1 MNTCSLTR
9 RVVAFGAVILA
20 ATLLWLLWP
29 STGQA
34 RLLQPIAPEMD
45 PQKPDPRWLALIRET
60 QTHRPDTL
68 QANAPSINLNLTV
81 NSVAGRVATG
91 ATVVISVTRGSRLV
105 GYATAAPIL
114 LDGDYVYVA
123 YPTWTSYTTLGGGR
137 GYDYPTFWSG
147 DIVWVMQSSSTVSMT
162 VPTLTALADAMT
174 DTVYGAA
181 PVSQPIT
188 AYVFPFAAPDVTY
201 MRSITADEAGRYQA
215 SFAPTDLVPRD
226 SGYIAYVEAVERR
239 AYVRFVAP
247 LLRAQAGG
255 YELSGYAAPRSSVS
269 IVAADAQGIP
279 YNWPYGTNAG
289 DDGAFRIGSEGW
301 NGPNPLRPNDR
312 ITATAAGQTFVM
324 TVLNVTAHAD
334 LANGQVQGLAPAGLT
349 VDVLRFSGPVQSGYD
364 FIWSTPPS
372 DQVSAT
378 ATLAGQYTATLPL
391 ARPDYGA
398 ALVTAPDGNQTFARF
413 NVPYMRVRMGEGDPY
428 TPWDYW
434 LRGQVDELAAPITV
448 AIQGPS
454 GYLKDLRRVTAYG
467 NGFFGDYMQ
476 DANRLI
482 LDSGDVVTLTTPRGV
497 QVALTLPQLTAHAD
511 PISDTVYGL
520 APPNSR
526 LTITIYAVYTWP
538 PQPPS
543 LPTPTRPLAKPYIAG
558 PMDGLAPTATP
569 APPPG
574 GGGPATPQY
583 TLVVTAT
590 ALGEYRADLHQ
601 FVNITGDS
609 FGEVQW
615 TTPDGNTVVRLFR
628 GTPACQPRLQTTQVG
643 GNTLLFAIDGQQCS
657 SIFTVRL
664 RDPQG
669 QVKYESTFTNWSGYI
684 SLALYNRFGR
694 PIPILP
700 GDTVEIESG
709 AISGVPWTP
718 TPTPWVNVS
727 SAQASGLF
735 TITIPTLTVTLDPIA
750 NVVGGLAP
758 PGALLNLSVYHAW
771 AGSNEWFTATASA
784 QGVYSASL
792 SNPMQAS
799 DTVYASIPSFY
810 TLSVLPVLRTTLYVW
825 NITGLLPPLS
835 PYTISLTSPRSITAE
850 MMSGDATSSGDFSR
864 YFVTA
869 LQPGDRVTVTTPGQV
884 LRLTLPF
891 LSARVDRDTATVHGQ
906 APPNSRLKVYLTNTW
921 GNTQAE
927 QAAGGGEGGG
937 GPYLY
942 STQIVTATAAGL
954 YTATFASLAPL
965 PNVQGTL
972 THLNEE
978 GNQTRLLFSTR
989 QWQVTLGD
997 PCVNGYAG
1005 IAGIPLT
1012 VTLTSS
1018 SGVLKGAAALP
1029 YLSYSTSFNAC
1040 FTSTVEAG
1048 DQLTLIP
1055 PGGLISF
1062 TVPELT
1068 TRHDYA
1074 RRVLEGQSPPN
1085 TDITGYVPFGYAR
1098 MSIRHTQ
1105 SDAAGHY
1112 GLDTSDLAV
1121 QPLARGYVWM
1131 MDRAGNTVTRH
1142 FIIEGYRAYL
1152 PWVVRLLTGGD

>member
-1 MNTCSLTR
+1 MNICSLTR
-9 RVVAFGAVILA
+9 GVVAFTAVILA

-34 RLLQPIAPEMD
+34 GPLQPIAPGMD
-45 PQKPDPRWLALIRET
+45 PWQPDPRWLALIRET
-60 QTHRPDTL
+60 HTHRPDTV

-91 ATVVISVTRGSRLV
+91 ATVVISVTRGDRIV
-105 GYATAAPIL
+105 GYATTTPIL

-123 YPTWTSYTTLGGGR
+123 HPDRTSYTTLGGGG
-137 GYDYPTFWSG
+137 GYNYLAFWAG
-147 DIVWVMQSSSTVSMT
+147 DIVWVMQSNSTVSMT

-174 DTVYGAA
+174 NTVYGTA

-188 AYVFPFAAPDVTY
+188 AYVFPFAAPDITY
-201 MRSITADEAGRYQA
+201 MRSITADEAGGYQA
-215 SFAPTDLVPRD
+215 AFAPTDLLPRD
-226 SGYIAYVEAVERR
+226 SGYVAYIEAAERR

-247 LLRAQAGG
+247 LLRAQVGG
-255 YELSGYAAPRSSVS
+255 HELSGYAAPRSTVS

-279 YNWPYGTNAG
+279 YNWPYGTDAG
-289 DDGAFRIGSEGW
+289 DDGSFRIWNEGW
-301 NGPNPLRPNDR
+301 NGPKPLRPNDR

-324 TVLNVTAHAD
+324 TVLSVTAHAD
-334 LANGQVQGLAPAGLT
+334 LAKGQVQGLAPAGLT

-364 FIWSTPPS
+364 YIWSKPPG

-434 LRGQVDELAAPITV
+434 LQGQVDELAAPITV

-454 GYLKDLRRVTAYG
+454 GYLKDVRHLTAYG
-467 NGFFGDYMQ
+467 NGFFDDYVQ
-476 DANRLI
+476 YADWLI
-482 LDSGDVVTLTTPRGV
+482 LDSRDVITLTSPRGV

-526 LTITIYAVYTWP
+526 LTVTIYAVYTWP
-538 PQPPS
+538 PQPPP
-543 LPTPTRPLAKPYIAG
+543 LPTPTRPLAKSYIAG
-558 PMDGLAPTATP
+558 PMGSLAPTATP

-574 GGGPATPQY
+574 GGGPGNPQY

-609 FGEVQW
+609 KGEVQW
-615 TTPDGNTVVRLFR
+615 TTPDGNTVVRLFQA
-628 GTPACQPRLQTTQVG
+628 TPACQPRLQTTQVG
-643 GNTLLFAIDGQQCS
+643 GNILLFAIDGQQCF
-657 SIFTVRL
+657 SIFTIRL

-684 SLALYNRFGR
+684 RAALYNRFER

-709 AISGVPWTP
+709 ASSGVPWTP
-718 TPTPWVNVS
+718 TPTPWVNAS

-735 TITIPTLTVTLDPIA
+735 TFPVPTLIVTLDPIA
-750 NVVGGLAP
+750 NAVSGQAAP
-758 PGALLNLSVYHAW
+758 GTLLNLTVYHAW
-771 AGSNEWFTATASA
+771 AESNEWLTATASA

-792 SNPMQAS
+792 SSPAQAG
-799 DTVYASIPSFY
+799 DTVYASIPSFFA
-810 TLSVLPVLRTTLYVW
+810 LGVLPVLRTALNVW

-850 MMSGDATSSGDFSR
+850 MSGDATSDGYFSR

-891 LSARVDRDTATVHGQ
+891 LSAQVDRDTATVHGQ
-906 APPNSRLKVYLTNTW
+906 APPNSRLKVLLTNF
-921 GNTQAE
+921 
-927 QAAGGGEGGG
+927 
-937 GPYLY
+937 YDFHD
-942 STQIVTATAAGL
+942 TQIVTATAAGL

-965 PNVQGTL
+965 PNVHGTL
-972 THLNEE
+972 MHLNEE
-978 GNQTRLLFSTR
+978 GHQTQMLFSTG
-989 QWQVTLGD
+989 QWQITLGN

-1005 IAGIPLT
+1005 IAGPPLT

-1018 SGVLKGAAALP
+1018 SGVLKSAVTLP
-1029 YLSYSTSFNAC
+1029 YPGYSTQFHAC
-1040 FTSTVEAG
+1040 FTDTVEAS
-1048 DQLTLIP
+1048 DQLTLIQ
-1055 PGGLISF
+1055 PGYLTTF
-1062 TVPELT
+1062 TVPVLT
-1068 TRHDYA
+1068 ARHDYA
-1074 RRVLEGQSPPN
+1074 RRVLEGKSPSN
-1085 TDITGYVPFGYAR
+1085 TDIIGYVPFGYGR
-1098 MSIRHTQ
+1098 TSIRHTQ

-1121 QPLARGYVWM
+1121 RPLTSGYVRM
-1131 MDRAGNTVTRH
+1131 MDQAGNTVTED